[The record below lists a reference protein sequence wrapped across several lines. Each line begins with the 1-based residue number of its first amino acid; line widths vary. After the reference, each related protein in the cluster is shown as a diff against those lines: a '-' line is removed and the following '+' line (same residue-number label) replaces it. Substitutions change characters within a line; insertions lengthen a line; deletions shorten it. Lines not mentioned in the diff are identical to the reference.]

1 MRWGCCRSQAPAPEA
16 SLTASSQTP
25 QEGKETPSL
34 HFGEG
39 KTEAQT
45 SRPCLPCPQRE
56 GQTTP
61 GCQER

>member
-1 MRWGCCRSQAPAPEA
+1 MRWGHFRSQAPAPEA

-25 QEGKETPSL
+25 HEGKETPSL
-34 HFGEG
+34 HFREG